1 MENRYFKDM
10 DYKLLDER
18 IVYKGKRLLV
28 KEVHYYNP
36 RKKQK
41 VYREHV
47 LAGEAALIMPITDD
61 NEFIMIK
68 ETRTPVGK
76 TILAF
81 PAGMIED
88 GEKAED
94 GAIRELEEET
104 GYRASKI
111 KKLREVY
118 PAVGYSNEK
127 ITIYLAENLTKTQT
141 HFDETED
148 IEIVKVPIKEV
159 VELLHSNEIKTS
171 IETIALFHYIMCE
184 MKSK

>member
-1 MENRYFKDM
+1 MSKYFENI
-10 DYKLLDER
+10 DYQLLDKK
-18 IVYKGKRLLV
+18 IAYQGKRLTVEELN
-28 KEVHYYNP
+28 YYNP

-47 LAGEAALIMPITDD
+47 LAGEAVLIMPVTEND
-61 NEFIMIK
+61 EFIMIK
-68 ETRTPVGK
+68 EPRTPIEK

-81 PAGMIED
+81 PAGMLEKDED
-88 GEKAED
+88 AEL

-104 GYRASKI
+104 GYRANKM

-127 ITIYLAENLTKTQT
+127 ITIYLAEDLVQTHT

-148 IEIVKVPIKEV
+148 IEIVKIPVKKVI
-159 VELLHSNEIKTS
+159 ELLENNEIKTAV
-171 IETIALFHYIMCE
+171 ETVALFHYIIYE
-184 MKSK
+184 MKS